1 MFSRDKVQP
10 EQSITSQDKLQSEQI
25 LFFKIKDNVNDFSQ
39 DKILEQ

>member
-10 EQSITSQDKLQSEQI
+10 QQSITSQENLQPEQI
-25 LFFKIKDNVNDFSQ
+25 LSFRIKDNVNDFSQ